1 MVIDYDL
8 EGRGIR
14 MEYIFE
20 KYRVNGK
27 DYLVYDIKRH
37 QYELTSEKIRR
48 ICHHHFGVGVSG
60 LIMGYCDTLTSGYVK
75 SYDINGNLEEQNYT
89 AICAF
94 VQYLKDNDL
103 FSSKE
108 MTIHT
113 ISEAITVSLRS
124 INQEEEKKGITQI
137 TMSIQNTDLK
147 AAAGAENVVF
157 TPSTISFLSSQV
169 RETGKIITAEHFIQ
183 SL

>member
-1 MVIDYDL
+1 
-8 EGRGIR
+8 

-27 DYLVYDIKRH
+27 DYLVYDVKHH

-60 LIMGYCDTLTSGYVK
+60 LIMGYCDTLTSSYVT
-75 SYDINGNLEEQNYT
+75 SYDVNGNLEEQNYT

-94 VQYLKDNDL
+94 AQYLKDHNYIG
-103 FSSKE
+103 SE
-108 MTIHT
+108 RMTIHT
-113 ISEAITVSLRS
+113 VSETIAIDIRLM
-124 INQEEEKKGITQI
+124 NQEDEKKGLSQI
-137 TMSIQNTDLK
+137 TMSIQNTDLRV
-147 AAAGAENVVF
+147 AAGAENTVF
-157 TPSTISFLSSQV
+157 TPSTISFLSSQI